1 LRRISITTTVARR
14 SILLSSAVL
23 ATVGLTATVQARP
36 SAARARIRMFRVAP
50 GGDPWGTAI
59 DRFGDVWFAEPRCD
73 VSPSCPSRIPPGRI
87 GELNPSSRRVRF
99 YRLPKMRG
107 NQPVFLA
114 FDRSD
119 HLWFTTPTNSR
130 IGEFNPST
138 GRFIGQWLVT
148 PGNGPWDLTF
158 ADGKLW
164 YTDHWGSAVSYFNVS
179 QHTHRDFPMPS
190 ANSNPYGIAASRGL
204 LWFAENNISVD
215 RVGVLDTK
223 AANRIS

>member
-1 LRRISITTTVARR
+1 VARD
-14 SILLSSAVL
+14 
-23 ATVGLTATVQARP
+23 T
-36 SAARARIRMFRVAP
+36 
-50 GGDPWGTAI
+50 
-59 DRFGDVWFAEPRCD
+59 
-73 VSPSCPSRIPPGRI
+73 
-87 GELNPSSRRVRF
+87 
-99 YRLPKMRG
+99 
-107 NQPVFLA
+107 
-114 FDRSD
+114 
-119 HLWFTTPTNSR
+119 
-130 IGEFNPST
+130 
-138 GRFIGQWLVT
+138 
-148 PGNGPWDLTF
+148 GNGPWDLTF